1 MTCLEDLKEASCDQ
15 NRASEEEVGDTF
27 GEVMSDIMQSLINH
41 CQFILTQ

>member
-1 MTCLEDLKEASCDQ
+1 MECKEGWYDES
-15 NRASEEEVGDTF
+15 RASEEEVGDTF